1 MKRKAYSILLDWK
14 RIPDGKRKPL
24 ILNGARQVGKT
35 WLLKEFGKQEFENVA
50 EINFEKQPQ
59 MASIFAADFDV
70 ERIFRAIQL
79 ATGVKL
85 VPGKTLIIFDEI
97 QDVERGLLSLKYL
110 FEGAP
115 AYHIV
120 AAGSLLGI
128 TLKKESFP
136 VGKVDFLNM
145 YPLSFEEFLIA
156 MGQESMVDA
165 LKSQDWEVITA
176 FKSKYID
183 FLRQYYY
190 VGGMPEVVDAF
201 SKNKDFDEVRDIQ
214 KDLLLSYERDFSKHP
229 PIEIVPKIKQV
240 WNHIPAQLAKENK
253 KFIYKVLKKGG
264 RAKEF
269 EGAIEWLSNAGAVY
283 KVTRISNAS
292 IPIKGFEDLESFK
305 LYIVDIGLLG
315 AMAGLDAR
323 TLINGNEI
331 FEQYKG
337 ALTEQYVLQQLKC
350 IEDLQIHYWT
360 PDTGTAEVDFVIQS
374 KGEIVPIEVKAEENL
389 KSKSL
394 KSYREKYSPEVSVRT
409 SMSDFKKQDWLIN
422 IPLYSILFLE
432 QIISP
437 RKYGYIG
444 RLLRDENIMNTL
456 LDSMFTVYEP
466 KQEFASS
473 LYDDVRNEQTDKIL
487 EFISERPHS
496 SKEILEKCLEVL
508 GNKNNR
514 EKYIKPLLD
523 KELIIATV
531 KGVRAESKQ
540 KYICS
545 NKGKCVISYLNA
557 SKI

>member
-394 KSYREKYSPEVSVRT
+394 KSYREKYSPEV
-409 SMSDFKKQDWLIN
+409 LA
-422 IPLYSILFLE
+422 Y
-432 QIISP
+432 
-437 RKYGYIG
+437 YI
-444 RLLRDENIMNTL
+444 
-456 LDSMFTVYEP
+456 V
-466 KQEFASS
+466 
-473 LYDDVRNEQTDKIL
+473 
-487 EFISERPHS
+487 
-496 SKEILEKCLEVL
+496 
-508 GNKNNR
+508 
-514 EKYIKPLLD
+514 
-523 KELIIATV
+523 
-531 KGVRAESKQ
+531 
-540 KYICS
+540 
-545 NKGKCVISYLNA
+545 
-557 SKI
+557 